1 MQVRRYF
8 GESVAWIV
16 AFVLMLELAGW
27 LAGRF
32 EPGSPLRLVALVPVL
47 LALAAGFWVE
57 LRLIARM
64 DELQRLKYLIAT
76 LAGSMAAVLFC
87 AVAYL
92 GEALQAWARVAPIYA
107 IAAMGV
113 GFGLG
118 WLGAR
123 RHYG

>member
-1 MQVRRYF
+1 MLNRRYV
-8 GESVAWIV
+8 GESLAWIV
-16 AFVLMLELAGW
+16 AFVLTMEFADW

-32 EPGSPLRLVALVPVL
+32 APGSPLRLLALVPVVV
-47 LALAAGFWVE
+47 ALGAGFWVE

-76 LAGSMAAVLFC
+76 LAGSMLAVAFC
-87 AVAYL
+87 AVAYI
-92 GEALQAWARVAPIYA
+92 GEALQLWARIAPIHA
-107 IAAMGV
+107 IGAIGA
-113 GFGLG
+113 GFALG